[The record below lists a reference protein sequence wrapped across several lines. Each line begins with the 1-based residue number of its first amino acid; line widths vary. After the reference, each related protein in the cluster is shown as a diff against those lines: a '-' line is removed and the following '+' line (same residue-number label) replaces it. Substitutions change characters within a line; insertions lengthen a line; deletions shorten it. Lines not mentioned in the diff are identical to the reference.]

1 MSVWVL
7 LRGWARE
14 RRHWESFPDLFGRQL
29 RGDDEII
36 ALDLPGNGE
45 LHRDASP
52 ACVAAMVEAYR
63 SQLGARQ
70 IRGRVRLL
78 GLSLGAMVALEWAH
92 RYPHEVDS
100 AVLVNGSAGGHA
112 APWERLRPRA
122 WPALARL
129 ALPGT
134 SALRR
139 EQGVLALCSNLRGAE
154 LAQRWAG
161 YAADRPTSIANA
173 ARQLFAAAAYRA
185 PRAAPA
191 VRLLV
196 IASAAD
202 RLVAPRCSIR
212 LARQWDLQLLMHPSA
227 GHDLAVDAPAW
238 LARTCARWAPSHE
251 SRTVSRN

>member
-1 MSVWVL
+1 
-7 LRGWARE
+7 
-14 RRHWESFPDLFGRQL
+14 
-29 RGDDEII
+29 
-36 ALDLPGNGE
+36 LPGNGE
-45 LHRDASP
+45 FHREASP
-52 ACVAAMVEAYR
+52 ASVAAMVEAYR
-63 SQLGARQ
+63 SQLAARAMG
-70 IRGRVRLL
+70 GRVRLL

-92 RYPHEVDS
+92 RYPQEVDS
-100 AVLVNGSAGGHA
+100 AVLVNGSVGGHA

-134 SALRR
+134 SALER
-139 EQGVLALCSNLRGAE
+139 ERGVLALCSNLPDTG
-154 LAQRWAG
+154 LAQRWAD

-173 ARQLFAAAAYRA
+173 GRQLFAAATYRA
-185 PRAAPA
+185 PRIAPG

-212 LARQWDLQLLMHPSA
+212 LARRWDVQLLMHPFA

-238 LARTCARWAPSHE
+238 LARTCARWARSH
-251 SRTVSRN
+251 

>member
-14 RRHWESFPDLFGRQL
+14 RRHWESFPDLLARHV
-29 RGDDEII
+29 RGEDEVL

-45 LHRDASP
+45 FHRDASP
-52 ACVAAMVEAYR
+52 ASVAAMVEAYR
-63 SQLGARQ
+63 SQLG
-70 IRGRVRLL
+70 GRETGGRLRLL

-92 RYPHEVDS
+92 RYPHEVES
-100 AVLVNGSAGGHA
+100 AVLVNGSAGGDA
-112 APWERLRPRA
+112 APWERLKPSA

-134 SALRR
+134 SALQR
-139 EQGVLALCSNLRGAE
+139 ERGILALCSNLAAAG
-154 LAQRWAG
+154 LAQRWAA
-161 YAADRPTSIANA
+161 YAADRPTSVFNA
-173 ARQLFAAAAYRA
+173 ARQLFAAATYRTPRCA
-185 PRAAPA
+185 PG

-196 IASAAD
+196 IVSAGD

-212 LARQWDLQLLMHPSA
+212 LARRWDLQLLMHPSA

-238 LARTCARWAPSHE
+238 LARTCARWARSH
-251 SRTVSRN
+251 SSQGLSRN